1 MFQANVW
8 HECRVARPEKLNQ
21 ITCRVWLENDRAR
34 RRRLSWTRAR
44 PHPRARSH
52 PKHQANRH
60 SPRNPTL
67 DAVPNVQ
74 ILTLDIADDA
84 SIEAA
89 ASSIPE
95 LDTLIINAGV
105 GTRNPV
111 TASSTAD
118 LETYLDVNLLGPHR
132 TIRAFLPALRAR
144 TTRRIVAISSSS
156 GSLAQQAA
164 PGSGGLAGCYGVSK
178 AALNMLVVQCHK
190 ELHKEGFTVVPVH
203 PGWVATDMGNQ
214 HGSGGMSP
222 ATSAKAILKLVDE
235 LTPEKSGTFYRPMT
249 SPRQIIIISL
259 AGVYLG
265 TLITAFDMAPPKL
278 YIRGLDD
285 MGTAHDPR
293 VPEQPWRRRA
303 PLSSSNEI
311 SGGRTYV
318 FCQLSTILNLT
329 HLKFDMFCG
338 IHLGDD
344 PAHRCTK
351 YAPAPEDE
359 TKLGNDTSEDCR
371 SRGGNPTT

>member
-1 MFQANVW
+1 MSTD
-8 HECRVARPEKLNQ
+8 Q
-21 ITCRVWLENDRAR
+21 IVLVVGASRGLGLALIQELAATPNIKPIGTVRG
-34 RRRLSWTRAR
+34 T
-44 PHPRARSH
+44 
-52 PKHQANRH
+52 
-60 SPRNPTL
+60 PTL
-67 DAVPNVQ
+67 KAVPNVQ

-118 LETYLDVNLLGPHR
+118 LEMFLDVNLLGPHR
-132 TIRAFLPALRAR
+132 AIRAFLPALRAR

-214 HGSGGMSP
+214 HG
-222 ATSAKAILKLVDE
+222 
-235 LTPEKSGTFYRPMT
+235 R
-249 SPRQIIIISL
+249 
-259 AGVYLG
+259 
-265 TLITAFDMAPPKL
+265 
-278 YIRGLDD
+278 
-285 MGTAHDPR
+285 
-293 VPEQPWRRRA
+293 
-303 PLSSSNEI
+303 
-311 SGGRTYV
+311 
-318 FCQLSTILNLT
+318 
-329 HLKFDMFCG
+329 
-338 IHLGDD
+338 
-344 PAHRCTK
+344 
-351 YAPAPEDE
+351 
-359 TKLGNDTSEDCR
+359 
-371 SRGGNPTT
+371 